1 MTDLKSY
8 LVLVVL
14 GLVFLFFFIAVWLA
28 SREITS
34 FLSLSK
40 TNPRPQCYPC
50 HPVLSRRPLHI
61 KNKADRVRCVLLFFL
76 LCFVFILVCSCSV
89 AIPIFLYRTF
99 KGFIDYYCQTS
110 APPKK
115 LKLYGLTTFFPS
127 PRASMKALM
136 ELFTSSSCYLLTQG
150 VCSLFIMDIFIL
162 L

>member
-61 KNKADRVRCVLLFFL
+61 KNKADRVRCVLLFFCYVLFLFLCVLVL
-76 LCFVFILVCSCSV
+76 LLSQFFIQDL
-89 AIPIFLYRTF
+89 
-99 KGFIDYYCQTS
+99 
-110 APPKK
+110 
-115 LKLYGLTTFFPS
+115 
-127 PRASMKALM
+127 
-136 ELFTSSSCYLLTQG
+136 
-150 VCSLFIMDIFIL
+150 
-162 L
+162 

>member
-61 KNKADRVRCVLLFFL
+61 KNKADRVHCVLLFFL

-89 AIPIFLYRTF
+89 AIPIFYTGPLRV
-99 KGFIDYYCQTS
+99 
-110 APPKK
+110 
-115 LKLYGLTTFFPS
+115 L
-127 PRASMKALM
+127 
-136 ELFTSSSCYLLTQG
+136 
-150 VCSLFIMDIFIL
+150 
-162 L
+162 

>member
-40 TNPRPQCYPC
+40 TNPRPQCYLC

-61 KNKADRVRCVLLFFL
+61 KNKAERVRCVLLFFL

-89 AIPIFLYRTF
+89 AIPIFYTGPLRV
-99 KGFIDYYCQTS
+99 
-110 APPKK
+110 
-115 LKLYGLTTFFPS
+115 L
-127 PRASMKALM
+127 
-136 ELFTSSSCYLLTQG
+136 
-150 VCSLFIMDIFIL
+150 
-162 L
+162 